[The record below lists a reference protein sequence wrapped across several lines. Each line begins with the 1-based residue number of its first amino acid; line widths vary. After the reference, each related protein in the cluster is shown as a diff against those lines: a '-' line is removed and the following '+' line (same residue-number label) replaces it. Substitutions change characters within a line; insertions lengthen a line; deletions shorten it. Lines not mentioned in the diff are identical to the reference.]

1 MSKRTTAAATR
12 ARRKVTNKTMRA
24 LWEAGR
30 EKRRREA
37 AEEYRTKPKQ
47 ETHS

>member
-1 MSKRTTAAATR
+1 MSKRTTAAQSR
-12 ARRKVTNKTMRA
+12 ARRKATNKTMRS

-30 EKRRREA
+30 ERRRREA

-47 ETHS
+47 EK